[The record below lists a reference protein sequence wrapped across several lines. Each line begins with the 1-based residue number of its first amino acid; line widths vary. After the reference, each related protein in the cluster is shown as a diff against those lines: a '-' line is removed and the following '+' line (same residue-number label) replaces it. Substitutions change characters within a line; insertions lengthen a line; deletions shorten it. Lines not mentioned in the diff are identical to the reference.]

1 MVGLD
6 GRRDPERVARVVEEL
21 APDVAG
27 LQEVGVPGLA
37 PSDADPAALLGRLA
51 GLRSAFGRTL
61 HHPAGWA
68 YGNAVLSR
76 HPIQATRNYDL
87 SVPGREPRGCLR
99 ADVEV
104 DGAVVHFFCAHL
116 GLHWRERRLQVAQL
130 LSADILRDAALAHP
144 LALVGDFNSVTN
156 RAAVPRWLRRQLVDC
171 ALASRNEAP
180 TFPAWFP
187 LLRLDHCYVD
197 AAFRVVSVEVIRSR
211 RARRASDHLPLA
223 VDLALE
229 PAARRPPVARPIEAA
244 GVTTL
249 LRGGTPPAEPAARGP
264 RAPPGPPL
272 APGQAHPPAPALAR
286 SAQRDSA
293 RSGDRD
299 RTGPCAP

>member
-1 MVGLD
+1 MRLLSWNVHAMTGLD

-27 LQEVGVPGLA
+27 LQEVGVPGL
-37 PSDADPAALLGRLA
+37 PSADPDPAALLGRLT

-61 HHPAGWA
+61 HHRAGWA

-116 GLHWRERRLQVAQL
+116 GLHWRERRQQVAQL
-130 LSADILRDAALAHP
+130 LSADILRDAALSHP
-144 LALVGDFNSVTN
+144 LALVGDFNSLTN
-156 RAAVPRWLRRQLVDC
+156 RSAVPRWLRRQLLDC
-171 ALASRNEAP
+171 ALAARNEAP

-187 LLRLDHCYVD
+187 VLRLDHCYVD
-197 AAFRVVSVEVIRSR
+197 AAFRVVGVEVVRSA
-211 RARRASDHLPLA
+211 RARRASDHLPLL
-223 VDLALE
+223 VELVVE

-244 GVTTL
+244 GVSTSV
-249 LRGGTPPAEPAARGP
+249 R
-264 RAPPGPPL
+264 
-272 APGQAHPPAPALAR
+272 AR
-286 SAQRDSA
+286 SRPVGS
-293 RSGDRD
+293 S
-299 RTGPCAP
+299 